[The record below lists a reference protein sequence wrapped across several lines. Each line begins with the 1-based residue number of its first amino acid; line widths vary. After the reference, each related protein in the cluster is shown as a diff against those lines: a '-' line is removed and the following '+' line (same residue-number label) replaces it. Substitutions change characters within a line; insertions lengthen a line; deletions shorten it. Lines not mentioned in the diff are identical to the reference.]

1 MQLPCTTM
9 KLGGYVKYER
19 SHKKKKKKL
28 FKALPEMTQV
38 KACIFVCNNR
48 CWDFLAFPENTY
60 IPYPKPVSQSKMK
73 CGTRGPYE

>member
-1 MQLPCTTM
+1 
-9 KLGGYVKYER
+9 
-19 SHKKKKKKL
+19 
-28 FKALPEMTQV
+28 MTQV